1 MLRCLVAPMLSV
13 LSSRIDAGLEAF
25 WSSKVASKFEMA
37 LASNRQW
44 NGSINRFWNA
54 FGSHFA
60 PHLGPIGLHL
70 GFAWASLGPIL
81 ATPGPHWAPFAPNF
95 DPIGPM
101 SASRTPHSGPF
112 ELHLCPRGPFEL
124 HLSSISDPCWL
135 HLDQICIPF
144 DTDRQTR
151 SHTDRPTSNSGSGL
165 AECAQR
171 LNEFR
176 SGGGRYV
183 APRRAW
189 RDIAATTASKFILT
203 CIFEGMLLQ
212 NGAQMEQ
219 K

>member
-1 MLRCLVAPMLSV
+1 MCTFLRIASMPCCSYAKLTFIKNRCRFESFLELQS
-13 LSSRIDAGLEAF
+13 GL
-25 WSSKVASKFEMA
+25 EMA

-60 PHLGPIGLHL
+60 PHLGPIWLHL
-70 GFAWASLGPIL
+70 GFGWASLGPIL
-81 ATPGPHWAPFAPNF
+81 ATPGPHWTPFAPNF

-124 HLSSISDPCWL
+124 HLSSISDPCWP

-165 AECAQR
+165 AECPQR
-171 LNEFR
+171 LKQMQSQWIQEFHAVNR
-176 SGGGRYV
+176 AYQRVDAVSGIR
-183 APRRAW
+183 
-189 RDIAATTASKFILT
+189 
-203 CIFEGMLLQ
+203 
-212 NGAQMEQ
+212 
-219 K
+219 